1 MLQDALLRQGVFLPG
16 DLLQQTQIQYST
28 LLFQLSETH
37 KILVIYQ
44 VQDMVVELHHLKLV
58 VYFLEVLYIQVHQEQ
73 I

>member
-58 VYFLEVLYIQVHQEQ
+58 VYFLEVLHIQVHQEQ